1 MKVEEYLKKAYRSI
15 YLNDFEQ
22 AIYWFEQAL
31 LMEPDH
37 ADIHYRFSITCARS
51 NRLEKAITHAR
62 LASALASS
70 HEEYKIH
77 YDRLQSK
84 ELTLMAKKLVQEH
97 SRHDGK
103 QADLNVIQ
111 SAVRLLKRAAVL
123 DPLSVDTQVWLALAF
138 IELRQFKSALKAVR
152 EASTLPQDDSIAKQL
167 LELEQLINKYMD
179 QSLS

>member
-15 YLNDFEQ
+15 YLNDFEG
-22 AIYWFEQAL
+22 AIHWFEQAL
-31 LMEPDH
+31 LIEPDH

-70 HEEYKIH
+70 HEEYRIH

-97 SRHDGK
+97 SKQEGK
-103 QADLNVIQ
+103 EANHNVIQ
-111 SAVRLLKRAAVL
+111 SAIRLLQRAAVL
-123 DPLSVDTQVWLALAF
+123 DPLAVDTQVWLALAF
-138 IELRQFKSALKAVR
+138 VELKQFNSALRAIR
-152 EASTLPQDDSIAKQL
+152 EASSLPQDDGIAKQL
-167 LELEQLINKYMD
+167 LELKQFINKHMD
-179 QSLS
+179 